1 MPGIHK
7 MWRLPL
13 SIPLFM
19 AVILAAS
26 AIRAEETVDATDPQ
40 QVLAVVQ
47 IFGEAALGTDNH
59 GDPKIEGRIEGGIPA
74 VLLRLFQGPEL
85 QEPDFLG
92 QLGWR

>member
-13 SIPLFM
+13 GIPLFM

-47 IFGEAALGTDNH
+47 IFGEAALGTDNL
-59 GDPKIEGRIEGGIPA
+59 GDPKIEGRIEGGNTSCSFTIVPGA
-74 VLLRLFQGPEL
+74 GIARA
-85 QEPDFLG
+85 
-92 QLGWR
+92 